1 MTKLAPLAIIVLL
14 WSCGYSLRND
24 ADLAFREIA
33 ISSITNRSSEPD
45 IEDIL
50 YGELVRELSRNGIRV
65 VNSSD
70 YVLRGEITEFS
81 LRTVAERNDFT
92 SDYEITI
99 RADIMITGPGGVE
112 REYLS
117 RSSPFIESF
126 NAPTDLNAAI
136 SQRQR
141 ATLKSLPSLARAVV
155 TEVVYE

>member
-99 RADIMITGPGGVE
+99 RADIRITGPGGVE

-136 SQRQR
+136 AQRQR
-141 ATLKSLPSLARAVV
+141 ATLKSLQSLSRAVV
-155 TEVVYE
+155 AEVVYE